1 MSLEDDGGGGRLS
14 ETEIRDEAVTLL
26 LAGHETTARALTWAW
41 HLLTLYPD
49 AARKLRA
56 ELGEV
61 LGDRPPTAADYAQLP
76 YTRAVFCETLRLY
89 PPVWALA
96 RIATREVDLGHLVIP
111 DGGTV
116 IMSQWVM
123 HRKPELFEH
132 ALAFRPE
139 RWLGGP
145 EPHPGAYFPFG
156 RGPRLCIGERFAML
170 EGVLVLATLAQRW
183 EVEAQDGA
191 PRIDARFT
199 LRPRGGLRARI
210 RAA

>member
-1 MSLEDDGGGGRLS
+1 MFS
-14 ETEIRDEAVTLL
+14 
-26 LAGHETTARALTWAW
+26 
-41 HLLTLYPD
+41 
-49 AARKLRA
+49 
-56 ELGEV
+56 
-61 LGDRPPTAADYAQLP
+61 
-76 YTRAVFCETLRLY
+76 ETLRLY

-139 RWLGGP
+139 RWLDEPSRIRVPTSQFGG
-145 EPHPGAYFPFG
+145 
-156 RGPRLCIGERFAML
+156 GPRLCIGERFAML
-170 EGVLVLATLAQRW
+170 EGVLVLATLARRW
-183 EVEAQDGA
+183 QVEAQDGA

>member
-1 MSLEDDGGGGRLS
+1 
-14 ETEIRDEAVTLL
+14 
-26 LAGHETTARALTWAW
+26 
-41 HLLTLYPD
+41 
-49 AARKLRA
+49 
-56 ELGEV
+56 
-61 LGDRPPTAADYAQLP
+61 
-76 YTRAVFCETLRLY
+76 
-89 PPVWALA
+89 VWALA
-96 RIATREVDLGHLVIP
+96 RIAIREVDLGHLVIP

-132 ALAFRPE
+132 ALAFWPE
-139 RWLGGP
+139 RWLDGP

-156 RGPRLCIGERFAML
+156 GGPRLCIGERFAML

>member
-1 MSLEDDGGGGRLS
+1 MPSC
-14 ETEIRDEAVTLL
+14 A
-26 LAGHETTARALTWAW
+26 
-41 HLLTLYPD
+41 
-49 AARKLRA
+49 
-56 ELGEV
+56 EV
-61 LGDRPPTAADYAQLP
+61 LGDRPPTAADYARLP

-123 HRKPELFEH
+123 HRNPELFEH

-139 RWLGGP
+139 RWLDGP

-156 RGPRLCIGERFAML
+156 GGPRLCIGERFAML

-183 EVEAQDGA
+183 QVEAQDGA